1 MIKVNRGTAPASIVN
16 NEVTWKAE
24 LTAAKAGGDKKA
36 IELAEGRYRQSDVKD
51 ALELAFNDKCAYCES
66 EITSVTYG
74 HIEHYYPKSKYP
86 SKAFSWGNLLLSCPR
101 CNDQKHKG
109 NEFPLKKQGGPIV
122 NPCSDEPCGFFNFI
136 YDPLAKLAL
145 VQPLN
150 SRGVVTERM
159 FKLNIRKGLVRR
171 RSKLLRNLIYIK
183 QKASSDPE
191 ARAIIAESKM
201 PQSEFSAWAKAL
213 L

>member
-1 MIKVNRGTAPASIVN
+1 MIKVDRGGCPASIAK
-16 NEVTWKAE
+16 NEAVWQAE
-24 LTAAKAGGDKKA
+24 LKAAKAGGDKRA
-36 IELAEGRYRQSDVKD
+36 IASAEGRYRQKDVKA
-51 ALELAFNDKCAYCES
+51 ALEVAFNDKCAYCES

-86 SKAFSWGNLLLSCPR
+86 SKTFSWGNLLLSCPR
-101 CNDQKHKG
+101 CNDGEHKG
-109 NEFPLKKQGGPIV
+109 NKFPLKRQGGPIV
-122 NPCSDEPCGFFNFI
+122 DPCVDDPSHFFKFI

-145 VQPLN
+145 VQPLD
-150 SRGVVTERM
+150 SRGQVTEKM
-159 FKLNIRKGLVRR
+159 FELNTRKGLVRR

-183 QKASSDPE
+183 QKASLDPE
-191 ARAIIAESKM
+191 ARAIIAEAKM

>member
-1 MIKVNRGTAPASIVN
+1 MIRVNRGGAPASIVN
-16 NEVTWKAE
+16 NEAAWQAE
-24 LTAAKAGGDKKA
+24 LKAAKAGGDKKA
-36 IELAEGRYRQSDVKD
+36 IARAEGRYRQRDVKV

-74 HIEHYYPKSKYP
+74 HIEHFYPKSRYP

-101 CNDQKHKG
+101 CNDAEHKG
-109 NEFPLKKQGGPIV
+109 NKFPLKCQGGPIV
-122 NPCSDEPCGFFNFI
+122 DPCVDDPSQFFNFI

-150 SRGVVTERM
+150 SRGQVTEKM
-159 FKLNIRKGLVRR
+159 FELNKRKGLVRR
-171 RSKLLRNLIYIK
+171 RSKLLRNLICIK

-191 ARAIIAESKM
+191 ASAIIAEAKM
-201 PQSEFSAWAKAL
+201 SQSEFSAWAKAL